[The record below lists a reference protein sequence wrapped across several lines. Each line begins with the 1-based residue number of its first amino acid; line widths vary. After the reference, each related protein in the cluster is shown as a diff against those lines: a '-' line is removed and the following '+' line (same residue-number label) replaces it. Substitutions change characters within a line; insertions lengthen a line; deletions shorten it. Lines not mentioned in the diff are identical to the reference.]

1 MQAAVGVLTYW
12 EVLLEF
18 FDMISM
24 TGSGEEDS
32 VAGSGWSTKP
42 ADVVCSS

>member
-1 MQAAVGVLTYW
+1 MQAEVGVLTYW

-18 FDMISM
+18 FDMILMS
-24 TGSGEEDS
+24 GSGEEDS
-32 VAGSGWSTKP
+32 VAGWGWSKKP